1 MIDEVSHSHIVQLC
15 AQGKLER
22 KNLGDGESDLLG
34 ILDSLGVSTRKGDQF
49 IEIDSTMELLN
60 LKQIQAQLGDKR
72 LVDDFTW
79 QYRLLTES
87 TNIDAL
93 KLSENGSGPC
103 IALAEM
109 QTAGKGRRGRHWI
122 SPFAKNI
129 YCTIG
134 IPATIA
140 AHNLGLI
147 SIVAGIGLCK
157 ALGRTSRSRVQLKW
171 PNDIYFQNQKLGG
184 ILIESTPVAADSY
197 YFAIGFGI
205 NVAMTAEDLE
215 TIPQAATSVNLMG
228 GGSISRNLVLAEVIN
243 QVVKMIQDFD
253 ESSVSELVEQFNHHD
268 AFHNQ
273 RIRVTTS
280 SQSIDGVSKGIN
292 HSGQLELET
301 AQGRQ
306 WFSAADISLRG
317 VD

>member
-1 MIDEVSHSHIVQLC
+1 VIDEVSHSHIVQLC
-15 AQGKLER
+15 AQGKLDR
-22 KNLGDGESDLLG
+22 KNLGEDESGLLG
-34 ILDSLGVSTRKGDQF
+34 ALDSLGLGTRQGDQF

-60 LKQIQAQLGDKR
+60 LEQIQARIGDKR

-87 TNIDAL
+87 TNVDAL
-93 KLSENGSGPC
+93 KLSKNGSGPC

-157 ALGRTSRSRVQLKW
+157 ALGRAANGTVQLKW
-171 PNDIYFQNQKLGG
+171 PNDIYFQNLKLGG
-184 ILIESTPVAADSY
+184 ILIESIPVTADNY
-197 YFAIGFGI
+197 YFAIGFGV
-205 NVAMTAEDLE
+205 NVAMTVEDLKA
-215 TIPQAATSVNLMG
+215 IPQAATSVNLMG
-228 GGSISRNLVLAEVIN
+228 GGSISRNLVLAEVISE
-243 QVVKMIQDFD
+243 VVKMIQDFD
-253 ESSVSELVEQFNHHD
+253 ESSVSELIEQFNHHD

-280 SQSIDGVSKGIN
+280 SQSIYGVNKGIN
-292 HSGQLELET
+292 NRGQIELET

>member
-1 MIDEVSHSHIVQLC
+1 VIDEVSHSHIVQLC

-22 KNLGDGESDLLG
+22 KNLGNSEPDLLG
-34 ILDSLGVSTRKGDQF
+34 ALDSLGVRTLVGDQF
-49 IEIDSTMELLN
+49 IEIDSIKELLN
-60 LKQIQAQLGDKR
+60 LKQIQDQVGDKR

-93 KLSENGSGPC
+93 KLSDNGSEPC

-134 IPATIA
+134 IPATIS

-157 ALGRTSRSRVQLKW
+157 ALGRTSGSRVQLKW
-171 PNDIYFQNQKLGG
+171 PNDIYFRNQKLGG
-184 ILIESTPVAADSY
+184 ILIESVPVAADRY

-205 NVAMTAEDLE
+205 NVAMTVEDLE
-215 TIPQAATSVNLMG
+215 TIPQVATSVNLMG

-243 QVVKMIQDFD
+243 QVVKNIQDFD
-253 ESSVSELVEQFNHHD
+253 ESSVSELIEQFNHHD

-273 RIRVTTS
+273 RIQVTTS
-280 SQSIDGVSKGIN
+280 SQSIYGVSKGIN
-292 HSGQLELET
+292 SSGQLELET
-301 AQGRQ
+301 AEGRQ